1 MSNKKLCI
9 VAGIILLMFG
19 GLAAVL
25 LEMAPQTSV
34 NTQVGKVFPDI
45 AVTYIY
51 DAPVAKVYP
60 YSLVPGGVH
69 SVAELRAA
77 FRKNPAY
84 AAQFPNFDFT
94 TAHIVHLHRWAYV
107 SFLKGNK
114 VFWTSKLQLI
124 DEDVLTDGKYF
135 IRLKCGNA
143 ISPVPQVPTEPSVT
157 NETLDTP
164 ELPPVSLTVP
174 PEVTVQPVETPT
186 ASSSS
191 EGGCPIG
198 GMGGGTLFS
207 GGGVPPRTPVNVPEP
222 SEWCLAFVAL
232 NAILFTQFFKRR
244 K

>member
-1 MSNKKLCI
+1 MKRLMVGLVVGLALLCGT
-9 VAGIILLMFG
+9 VGVLVLSQAPQGFVEQTGRAFTPSPAPRLMF
-19 GLAAVL
+19 
-25 LEMAPQTSV
+25 
-34 NTQVGKVFPDI
+34 
-45 AVTYIY
+45 
-51 DAPVAKVYP
+51 P
-60 YSLVPGGVH
+60 YSLVPGGVR
-69 SVAELRAA
+69 SVAELREA

-84 AAQFPNFDFT
+84 AAQFPGFDFT
-94 TAHIVHLHRWAYV
+94 RAHIVHLHRWAYV
-107 SFLKGNK
+107 SFLKGKK

-186 ASSSS
+186 GAPVYA
-191 EGGCPIG
+191 GGSPISGLGVIYLG
-198 GMGGGTLFS
+198 G